1 MFKMV
6 QCNSFRKQKFSLH
19 DDDDDDDG
27 LLKTVETVKCYRLD
41 LKEVQFVKY
50 FRIGH
55 I

>member
-1 MFKMV
+1 MQQF
-6 QCNSFRKQKFSLH
+6 QKTKARLH
-19 DDDDDDDG
+19 DDDDG